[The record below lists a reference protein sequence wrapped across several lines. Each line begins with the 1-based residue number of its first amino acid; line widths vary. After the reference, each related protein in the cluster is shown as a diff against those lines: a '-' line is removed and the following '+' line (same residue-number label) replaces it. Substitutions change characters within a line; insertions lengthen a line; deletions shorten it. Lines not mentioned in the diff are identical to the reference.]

1 MRSDLQSIFKN
12 TQMDRIAFVG
22 SLQTKKTTID
32 GTDPVVI
39 KNTNPTTLVT
49 KEGGE
54 SKLDTV

>member
-1 MRSDLQSIFKN
+1 
-12 TQMDRIAFVG
+12 MDRTAFIG
-22 SLQTKKTTID
+22 SIQTKETTLD

-39 KNTNPTTLVT
+39 KLTNPTTLVT